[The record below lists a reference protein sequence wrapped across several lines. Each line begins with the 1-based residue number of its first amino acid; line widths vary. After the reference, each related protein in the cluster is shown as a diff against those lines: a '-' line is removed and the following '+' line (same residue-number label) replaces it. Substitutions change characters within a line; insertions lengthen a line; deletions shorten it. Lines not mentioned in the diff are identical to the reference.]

1 MSKTHPIIAVTGS
14 SGAGTSTVKVAM
26 QHIYRRNGYKA
37 VVVEG
42 DSFHKYERK
51 QMGQALIQAERRGE
65 VLSHFGASGNEFG
78 ALEKLFKEY
87 GESGTGQ
94 NRKYLHNYEEA
105 KPYNQDPGT
114 FSPWEPIE
122 EGTDFLFYEGLHGA
136 VKDEENNIDVGKH
149 VDLSIGVTPIVNL
162 EWIQKIHRDTQERGY
177 SAENVTDTIL
187 RRMDDYVHYMTP
199 QYSSTH
205 INFQRVPLVDTSN
218 PFIARDIPTLD
229 ESLVVIRFGTQLYR
243 QIDYSYLL
251 SMLAGS
257 SMSRKNTIV
266 IPGGKMGFALETI
279 IEPLVKNLVETGEL
293 EWRKDMV

>member
-1 MSKTHPIIAVTGS
+1 MSKKHPIIAVTGS

-94 NRKYLHNYEEA
+94 NRKYLHNYDEA

-136 VKDEENNIDVGKH
+136 VKDEENDIDVGKY

-187 RRMDDYVHYMTP
+187 RRMHDYVHYMTP

-251 SMLAGS
+251 DMLSGS
-257 SMSRKNTIV
+257 FMSRKNTIV

-279 IEPLVKNLVETGEL
+279 IEPLIKNLVETGEL
-293 EWRKDMV
+293 EWRKDRV

>member
-1 MSKTHPIIAVTGS
+1 MSKKHPIIAVTGS

-65 VLSHFGASGNEFG
+65 VLSHFGASGNEFA

-94 NRKYLHNYEEA
+94 NRKYLHNYDEA

-136 VKDEENNIDVGKH
+136 VKDEENDIDVAKY

-187 RRMDDYVHYMTP
+187 RRMSDYVHYMTP

-229 ESLVVIRFGTQLYR
+229 ESLVVIRFGTKLYR

-251 SMLAGS
+251 DMLSGS
-257 SMSRKNTIV
+257 FMSRKNTIV

-279 IEPLVKNLVETGEL
+279 IEPLIKNLVETGEL
-293 EWRKDMV
+293 EWRKDRV